1 MISHFFLGAAFLAT
15 FLWPPFLPP
24 FLAAVFFTF
33 LEAAFLATFLAILGA
48 GAAAAAT
55 LRATEND

>member
-1 MISHFFLGAAFLAT
+1 MISHFFLGAAFLAG
-15 FLWPPFLPP
+15 FLPPFLPP

-33 LEAAFLATFLAILGA
+33 LEAAFLAILGA